1 MQAGHDIQA
10 GSGTGAAH
18 NIVVGIA
25 GGTGS
30 GKTTLARAI
39 QSRLSPHR
47 PILLHQDSYYKDPAG
62 LTREQKEQLNYDHP
76 DAFDTPLLVRHLKE
90 LKAGRSIQQP
100 LYDFTRHTRKGTVE
114 VRPARVIL
122 LEGILILAEPAI
134 REVLDVP
141 LFVDTP
147 DDLRFMRRLRR
158 DTEIRGRT
166 LDSVF
171 RQYMATVRPMHLQF
185 VEPSKQFAR
194 LIVPEGGHN
203 EMAVDLVTSYI
214 RRVIESDA
222 A

>member
-1 MQAGHDIQA
+1 MQAGHDNRERRGINA
-10 GSGTGAAH
+10 GQ

-30 GKTTLARAI
+30 GKTTLARSI

-47 PILLHQDSYYKDPAG
+47 PILLHQDSYYRDPDG
-62 LTREQKEQLNYDHP
+62 LTREQKERLNYDHP
-76 DAFDTPLLVRHLKE
+76 EAFDTPLLVDHLRT
-90 LKAGRSIQQP
+90 LKSGHSVQQP
-100 LYDFTRHTRKGTVE
+100 LYDFTRHMRKGFVE

-122 LEGILILAEPAI
+122 LEGILILAEPSI

-141 LFVDTP
+141 LFVETP
-147 DDLRFMRRLRR
+147 DDIRFMRRLRR
-158 DTEIRGRT
+158 DIEIRGRT

-171 RQYMATVRPMHLQF
+171 RQYMSTVRPMHLQF

-214 RRVIESDA
+214 RRLIETDA